1 MKIYS
6 MTATF
11 GKLEH
16 QTLNLTPEMNVIEHP
31 NEWGKSTW
39 CAFILAMLY
48 GIDTRQ
54 QTTKD
59 VLADK
64 ERYRPWSGTPM
75 SGRMELNWNGRD
87 ITIERSTKGRIPM
100 GEFQAYETQS
110 GLPVPELTAANCGLQ
125 LLGVERSVFARAG
138 FIRMQDMAVSQ
149 DEAFRRRLN
158 SLVTTGDESGAGD
171 RLGKQLRELQNKCR
185 YNRNGLLPQA
195 ENERDQ
201 LRSQLQRLE
210 QLTQELQQM
219 RIRQK
224 QLERNLKLLRNH
236 ETALRYTA
244 AIQGAERVAQAQQ
257 AQEETMQQLSALQSQ
272 CDQLPDAQTVLQKL
286 KQGQQL
292 QLQEQTLRQ
301 QQEKLPQPPDAP
313 VVAACYQGVSSEAA
327 ISAAKE
333 DAEHYRRLT
342 QAGKKQARVPFFY
355 ALAAVMIIAGAVLC
369 AAFLP
374 QIASAVYIGCGSAV
388 LLGGIITAVLCICAN
403 RRRYAQLEEL
413 TKNRPGIPVGSWV
426 EDAREY
432 ALRQQQYRDDLLQH
446 NTAVQQLETQQQTL
460 RDAIR
465 AYCGEQSLTDAIA
478 HWERAAAL
486 QQQLADKQR
495 QAQSICQHAQDLQ
508 ALTITAPEPE
518 FEDELTLT
526 QQETDAQIQSCL
538 FEQRQLQF
546 KTGQYQGQIES
557 IGDGDVLKARL
568 DGVERRISRLENH
581 YRALE
586 LAQDALYKATNEL
599 QRRFAPRISKRA
611 QSLFCR
617 MTDGKY
623 ARFVLS
629 GDLSIQTAAEQ
640 EDTMRSAQ
648 WRSDGTAD
656 QLYFALRLAVA
667 GEITPDAPLILD
679 DALVR
684 FDDQRLKSA
693 LDILKEEAANKQ
705 VILFT
710 CQGREQT
717 MLNT

>member
-1 MKIYS
+1 MKIYT

-16 QTLNLTPEMNVIEHP
+16 QSLTLQPGMNIIQSP

-39 CAFILAMLY
+39 CAFLLAMLY

-59 VLADK
+59 ALADK
-64 ERYRPWSGTPM
+64 ERYRPWSGAPM
-75 SGRMELNWNGRD
+75 SGRMDLHWNGRD

-100 GEFQAYETQS
+100 GEFQAYETQT

-138 FIRMQDMAVSQ
+138 FIRMQDMPVTQ
-149 DEAFRRRLN
+149 DEALRRRLN
-158 SLVTTGDESGAGD
+158 NLVTTGDESGAGD

-185 YNRNGLLPQA
+185 YNRSGLLPQA
-195 ENERDQ
+195 ENEREQ
-201 LRSQLQRLE
+201 LRAQLQRLE

-219 RIRQK
+219 RIRQT
-224 QLERNLKLLRNH
+224 QLERKLRLLRNH

-244 AIQGAERVAQAQQ
+244 AVQGAQRVAHAQQ
-257 AQEETMQQLSALQSQ
+257 AQEEAMQQLDALQAQ
-272 CDQLPDAQTVLQKL
+272 CQALPDEQTARQKL
-286 KQGQQL
+286 QQGQQL
-292 QLQEQTLRQ
+292 LLQSLQ
-301 QQEKLPQPPDAP
+301 QQQTTLPQPPEAP
-313 VVAACYQGVSSEAA
+313 TVAACYQGLSPEEA
-327 ISAAKE
+327 ISSAKE
-333 DAEHYRRLT
+333 DAEHYRKLT
-342 QAGKKQARVPFFY
+342 LEGKKQAKVPYFY
-355 ALAAVMIIAGAVLC
+355 ALAAILSILAAVIC
-369 AAFLP
+369 GIYLP
-374 QIASAVYIGCGSAV
+374 QLASIIYIGCGSIV
-388 LLGGIITAVLCICAN
+388 LLGGSITAVLCIAASRN
-403 RRRYAQLEEL
+403 RYAQLEAL
-413 TKNRPGIPVGSWV
+413 TQKRPGIPVGGWV
-426 EDAREY
+426 EDARQY
-432 ALRQQQYRDDLLQH
+432 AHLQQQYHDDLLRH
-446 NTAVQQLETQQQTL
+446 KTASQQLEAQQQAL
-460 RDAIR
+460 QEAISD
-465 AYCGEQSLTDAIA
+465 YCGEQSLSDAVA
-478 HWERAAAL
+478 HWERSAL
-486 QQQLADKQR
+486 LHQQLAEKQR
-495 QAQSICQHAQDLQ
+495 QVQSICQHAQDLQ
-508 ALTITAPEPE
+508 ALTVTAPEPE

-526 QQETDAQIQSCL
+526 QQETDGQIQACM

-557 IGDGDVLKARL
+557 IGDEAVLRARL
-568 DGVERRISRLENH
+568 DAAGRRISRLEEH

-611 QSLFCR
+611 QDLFCR
-617 MTDGKY
+617 MTGGRY
-623 ARFVLS
+623 PRFTLS
-629 GDLSIQTAAEQ
+629 GDLSIQTAGEQ

-648 WRSDGTAD
+648 WRSDGTTD
-656 QLYFALRLAVA
+656 QLYLALRLAVA

-693 LDILKEEAANKQ
+693 LEILKEESAGKQ

-717 MLNT
+717 IYNS